1 MGFLDFLTRGLK
13 KTRSNLVVQVD
24 GISGKLTP
32 ETLEEL
38 EEILILSDVG
48 VRTAGKICSNLAARV
63 GRRSLGDGELR
74 LENHRGILAYGREEI
89 HVSGGVFLIKIA
101 GRELELRAMTGIEL
115 LITGRISQ
123 ITLE

>member
-1 MGFLDFLTRGLK
+1 MKSRRVGFL
-13 KTRSNLVVQVD
+13 
-24 GISGKLTP
+24 
-32 ETLEEL
+32 E
-38 EEILILSDVG
+38 
-48 VRTAGKICSNLAARV
+48 RTAEVFDLPADALLGLPKLELV
-63 GRRSLGDGELR
+63 GDGELR
-74 LENHRGILAYGREEI
+74 VENHKGILAYGREEI